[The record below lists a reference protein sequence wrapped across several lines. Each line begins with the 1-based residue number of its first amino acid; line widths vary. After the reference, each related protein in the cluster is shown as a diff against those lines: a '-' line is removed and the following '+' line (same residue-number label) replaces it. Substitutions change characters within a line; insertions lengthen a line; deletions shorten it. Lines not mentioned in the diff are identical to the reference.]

1 MKALTKSILF
11 LVLVLLFVA
20 LAPEAGGQEDASFS
34 LEPLRESEEA
44 GLHQRGA
51 QLLGLLVLMGIFGY
65 GAVQWHRRRGR
76 PQGTNIRVLAVK
88 PLGQREKV
96 AILDILGERMVLGI
110 TAHRISLL
118 SQGPSSFS
126 TMMREEDEKA

>member
-1 MKALTKSILF
+1 MKALKKAFLF
-11 LVLVLLFVA
+11 LVLVLLFVVVA
-20 LAPEAGGQEDASFS
+20 SEAGGEEDATFS
-34 LEPLRESEEA
+34 MEPLRETEEA

-51 QLLGLLVLMGIFGY
+51 QLLGLLVLMGIFAY
-65 GAVQWHRRRGR
+65 GAFLWHRRRGR

-96 AILDILGERMVLGI
+96 AILDVLGERMVLGI

-118 SQGPSSFS
+118 SQGPTSFS
-126 TMMREEDEKA
+126 TMMRHEDEKV